1 MSHLENDALKENNFE
16 NSTDEEIKEAY
27 VERKK
32 LKMIDDLWEHYFHSL
47 PVIDLIILA
56 KQQFKD
62 KHCLNTADE
71 IVDKYNQI
79 FVDKGGKV

>member
-32 LKMIDDLWEHYFHSL
+32 LKMIDDLWEHEFYFM
-47 PVIDLIILA
+47 PTIDVIVLA

-62 KHCLNTADE
+62 KLSLKTPDE

-79 FVDKGGKV
+79 FVDKGEKV

>member
-1 MSHLENDALKENNFE
+1 MSHLNNDELQQNLFE
-16 NSTDEEIKEAY
+16 ASKDEKFQY
-27 VERKK
+27 VEQRK
-32 LKMIDDLWEHYFHSL
+32 LKMIDDMWEHHFYNL

-71 IVDKYNQI
+71 IVDKYNEI
-79 FVDKGGKV
+79 FQKGEK